1 MQYSSYK
8 GAILATP
15 QKSSAAVAP
24 LATIGGEPDGRG
36 AIIVEDI
43 GQAPNVPQV
52 QAEGTEVNPAKAEPG
67 RDIFAQHPK
76 ADIKS
81 EDMVIPPPVVDDEP
95 KAISSVGATS
105 SSEDP
110 QKHDEKTSETP
121 AAEPSL
127 ATSGEN
133 TPSSS
138 DDSSSSTVV
147 DSAVP
152 SPEVAKAKAQGPLD
166 AEQAEADE
174 VRQEL
179 FPDVPA

>member
-1 MQYSSYK
+1 M
-8 GAILATP
+8 
-15 QKSSAAVAP
+15 AP

-36 AIIVEDI
+36 AIVVEDNI
-43 GQAPNVPQV
+43 GQAPNAPQV

-76 ADIKS
+76 VDIKS
-81 EDMVIPPPVVDDEP
+81 EDMVIPPPVVNDEP

-121 AAEPSL
+121 AGEPSL
-127 ATSGEN
+127 ATTGEN

-138 DDSSSSTVV
+138 SDNTLSSIVEE
-147 DSAVP
+147 SAVP
-152 SPEVAKAKAQGPLD
+152 SPEVAKPKAHGPLD

-179 FPDVPA
+179 FPDVSV

>member
-1 MQYSSYK
+1 MPK
-8 GAILATP
+8 L
-15 QKSSAAVAP
+15 
-24 LATIGGEPDGRG
+24 
-36 AIIVEDI
+36 
-43 GQAPNVPQV
+43 

-105 SSEDP
+105 PSEDP

-121 AAEPSL
+121 ASEPSL
-127 ATSGEN
+127 ATTGEKI
-133 TPSSS
+133 PSSS
-138 DDSSSSTVV
+138 SDNSSPIVAE
-147 DSAVP
+147 SAVP
-152 SPEVAKAKAQGPLD
+152 SPEAAKAKAHGPLD

-179 FPDVPA
+179 FPDAAI

>member
-1 MQYSSYK
+1 M
-8 GAILATP
+8 
-15 QKSSAAVAP
+15 
-24 LATIGGEPDGRG
+24 
-36 AIIVEDI
+36 
-43 GQAPNVPQV
+43 
-52 QAEGTEVNPAKAEPG
+52 NPAKAEPG

-81 EDMVIPPPVVDDEP
+81 QDMVIPPPVVEDEP

-105 SSEDP
+105 PSEDP

-121 AAEPSL
+121 AGETSL
-127 ATSGEN
+127 ATTGEN

-138 DDSSSSTVV
+138 SSSDNSLSPNVAEST
-147 DSAVP
+147 VP
-152 SPEVAKAKAQGPLD
+152 SPEVAKAKAHGPLD

-179 FPDVPA
+179 FPDVPM